1 MWVPSPA
8 LADAKWR
15 KSSRSQGAQSCVEV
29 AKLSEL
35 AVVRD
40 SKAPTGPALLFKAP
54 QWSSFMTAVKR
65 GQREL
70 S

>member
-35 AVVRD
+35 AAVRD
-40 SKAPTGPALLFKAP
+40 SKAPTGPALLFDAP
-54 QWSSFMTAVKR
+54 QWSSFLVSLKR
-65 GQREL
+65 GQLDR